1 MNIEDLI
8 EDGPTGDECPCG
20 NQNASTWDID
30 GFSFAG
36 FCRACAERFVAE
48 SSVVEIGL
56 MKFVENA
63 VIVLKPR
70 GEATEEDIMF
80 AAEQA
85 AEQSKPGD
93 HFSAWDD
100 LPSDLTEGRTVSF
113 LRHQMTN
120 YGELIQRLPRNEL
133 CSRRPYLALKTKVHR
148 ALEAEYP
155 EFIFPD

>member
-20 NQNASTWDID
+20 KQHALAWDID
-30 GFSFAG
+30 GFPFAG

-48 SSVVEIGL
+48 NSVAEIEL
-56 MKFVENA
+56 MTFVENA

-70 GEATEEDIMF
+70 GEATEVDIVY
-80 AAEQA
+80 AAK
-85 AEQSKPGD
+85 QSKAED
-93 HFSAWDD
+93 HLSAWDD
-100 LPSDLTEGRTVSF
+100 LPSDLKEDKTVSF
-113 LRHQMTN
+113 MRHQMTN
-120 YGELIQRLPRNEL
+120 YEALVQRLPRNEL
-133 CSRRPYLALKTKVHR
+133 CSRKPYLALKTKVHR